1 MNFSDFFVRMNK
13 TAFVFATAAVCA
25 FGAVSCGDDG
35 DDDDAGGGGSAAGNT
50 ESGVIQT
57 PTGEKKRVAKAGQ
70 YSYSY
75 NSDGTLASFFD
86 GDVTYNAT
94 YKPFTVSFY
103 YKDSDIEETGSFVI
117 SLNGKGYISGI
128 KESDKSIDSEGKG
141 EGSGNISFSY
151 DGNGHLTHVVAK
163 GSGYR
168 TEEGKKYNY
177 TSKSEY
183 TYTWEGGKLLKMAYN
198 YSDGYEKESS
208 TVEYTYGSNAKQNVT
223 CQYVP
228 AFIDDDMIA
237 AFFYIGYYGKG
248 PSVLPTSCKVTYK
261 DDEYSDTENYTC
273 TYTLNSDGTVNTFT
287 GIENGTMV
295 YGNSASASSKI
306 AAKPAIM
313 KKPARGCTRDF
324 SEGFEISKSR
334 VLV

>member
-13 TAFVFATAAVCA
+13 TAFMFATAAVCA

-57 PTGEKKRVAKAGQ
+57 PTGEKKRVAKAGI

-86 GDVTYNAT
+86 GDVTYNVT
-94 YKPFTVSFY
+94 YKPFTVTFY
-103 YKDSDIEETGSFVI
+103 YKDSDIEESGSNVI
-117 SLNGKGYISGI
+117 SLNGKGYISGM
-128 KESDKSIDSEGKG
+128 KVSEKGSDSDGKG
-141 EGSGNISFSY
+141 ETNGNISFSY
-151 DGNGHLTHVVAK
+151 DGNGHLTHAVAK

-177 TSKSEY
+177 TTKSEY

-198 YSDGYEKESS
+198 YSDGYEKESG
-208 TVEYTYGSNAKQNVT
+208 TVEYTYGSNAMQNVT

-228 AFIDDDMIA
+228 AFIDDDLIA
-237 AFFYIGYYGKG
+237 EFFYIGYYGKG

-261 DDEYSDTENYTC
+261 DDEYSDTDNYTC

-306 AAKPAIM
+306 AAKPAMM
-313 KKPARGCTRDF
+313 KKPTRGLYK
-324 SEGFEISKSR
+324 GFFRRIGNK
-334 VLV
+334 

>member
-13 TAFVFATAAVCA
+13 TALVFATAAVCA

-35 DDDDAGGGGSAAGNT
+35 DDDDAGGGGSAVGNT

-57 PTGEKKRVAKAGQ
+57 PTGEKKRVAKAGI

-75 NSDGTLASFFD
+75 NGDGTLASFFD
-86 GDVTYNAT
+86 GDVTYNVT
-94 YKPFTVSFY
+94 YKPFTVTFY
-103 YKDSDIEETGSFVI
+103 YKDSDIEESGSNVI
-117 SLNGKGYISGI
+117 SLNGKGYISGM
-128 KESDKSIDSEGKG
+128 KVSEKGSDSDGKG
-141 EGSGNISFSY
+141 ETNGNISFSY
-151 DGNGHLTHVVAK
+151 DGNGHLTHAVAK

-177 TSKSEY
+177 TTKSEY

-198 YSDGYEKESS
+198 YSDGYEKESG
-208 TVEYTYGSNAKQNVT
+208 TVEYTYGSNAMQNVT

-228 AFIDDDMIA
+228 AFIDDDLIA
-237 AFFYIGYYGKG
+237 EFFYIGYYGKG
-248 PSVLPTSCKVTYK
+248 PSVLPTSCKVTNK

-306 AAKPAIM
+306 AAKPAMM
-313 KKPARGCTRDF
+313 KKPTRGLYK
-324 SEGFEISKSR
+324 GFFRRIGNK
-334 VLV
+334 

>member
-1 MNFSDFFVRMNK
+1 MKMNFSDFFVRMNK

-35 DDDDAGGGGSAAGNT
+35 DDDDAGEGGSTAGNT

-75 NSDGTLASFFD
+75 NSDGSLASFFD

-94 YKPFTVSFY
+94 YKPFTVTSH
-103 YKDSDIEETGSFVI
+103 YKDSYIEQTTSDVI
-117 SLNGKGYISGI
+117 SLNGKGYISGL
-128 KESDKSIDSEGKG
+128 KLSVENIDSEGKDVS
-141 EGSGNISFSY
+141 SGNVSFSY

-163 GSGYR
+163 GSGYY

-261 DDEYSDTENYTC
+261 DDEESDTENYTC

-295 YGNSASASSKI
+295 YGNSASAGSKI

-313 KKPARGCTRDF
+313 KKPTRR
-324 SEGFEISKSR
+324 SEER
-334 VLV
+334 R

>member
-1 MNFSDFFVRMNK
+1 MKMNFSDFFVRMNK

-35 DDDDAGGGGSAAGNT
+35 DDDDADEGGSTAGNT

-94 YKPFTVSFY
+94 YKPFTVTSH
-103 YKDSDIEETGSFVI
+103 YKDSYIEQTTSDVI
-117 SLNGKGYISGI
+117 SLNGKGYISGL
-128 KESDKSIDSEGKG
+128 KLSVENIDSEGKDVS
-141 EGSGNISFSY
+141 SGNVSFSY

-163 GSGYR
+163 GSGYY

-261 DDEYSDTENYTC
+261 DDEESDTENYTC

-306 AAKPAIM
+306 AAKPVMM
-313 KKPARGCTRDF
+313 KKPTRGLYK
-324 SEGFEISKSR
+324 GFFRRIGNK
-334 VLV
+334 

>member
-1 MNFSDFFVRMNK
+1 MKMNFSDFFVRMNK

-35 DDDDAGGGGSAAGNT
+35 DDDDAGEGGSTAGNT

-94 YKPFTVSFY
+94 YKPFTVTSH
-103 YKDSDIEETGSFVI
+103 YKDSYIEQTTSDVI
-117 SLNGKGYISGI
+117 SLNGKGYISGL
-128 KESDKSIDSEGKG
+128 KLSVENIDSEGKDVS
-141 EGSGNISFSY
+141 SGNVSFSY

-163 GSGYR
+163 GSGYY

-261 DDEYSDTENYTC
+261 DDEESDTENYTC

-306 AAKPAIM
+306 AAKPVMM
-313 KKPARGCTRDF
+313 KKPTRGLYK
-324 SEGFEISKSR
+324 GFFRRIGNK
-334 VLV
+334 

>member
-94 YKPFTVSFY
+94 YKPFTMTGH
-103 YKDSDIEETGSFVI
+103 YKDSYIEQTTSDVI
-117 SLNGKGYISGI
+117 SLNGKGYISGL
-128 KESDKSIDSEGKG
+128 KLSVENIDSEGKDVS
-141 EGSGNISFSY
+141 SGNVSFSY

-163 GSGYR
+163 GSGYY

-183 TYTWEGGKLLKMAYN
+183 TYTWEGGKLLKMVYN

-248 PSVLPTSCKVTYK
+248 PSVLPTSCKVTNK

-295 YGNSASASSKI
+295 YGNSASAGSKI
-306 AAKPAIM
+306 AAKPTIM
-313 KKPARGCTRDF
+313 KKPTRGLYK
-324 SEGFEISKSR
+324 GFFRRIGNK
-334 VLV
+334 

>member
-94 YKPFTVSFY
+94 YKPFTMTGH
-103 YKDSDIEETGSFVI
+103 YKDNYIEQTTSDVI
-117 SLNGKGYISGI
+117 SLNGKGYISGL
-128 KESDKSIDSEGKG
+128 KLSVENIDSEGKDVS
-141 EGSGNISFSY
+141 SGNVSFSY

-163 GSGYR
+163 GSGYY
-168 TEEGKKYNY
+168 TEEGKKYSY

-183 TYTWEGGKLLKMAYN
+183 TYTWEGGKLLKMVYN

-248 PSVLPTSCKVTYK
+248 PSVLPTSCKVTNK

-295 YGNSASASSKI
+295 YGNSASAGSKI

-313 KKPARGCTRDF
+313 KKPARGLYK
-324 SEGFEISKSR
+324 GFFRRIRNK
-334 VLV
+334 

>member
-1 MNFSDFFVRMNK
+1 MKMNFSDFFVRMNK

-35 DDDDAGGGGSAAGNT
+35 DDDDAGEGGSTAGNT

-75 NSDGTLASFFD
+75 NSDGSLASFFD

-94 YKPFTVSFY
+94 YKPFTVTSH
-103 YKDSDIEETGSFVI
+103 YKDSYIEQTTSDVI
-117 SLNGKGYISGI
+117 SLNGKGYISGL
-128 KESDKSIDSEGKG
+128 KLSVENIDSEGKDVS
-141 EGSGNISFSY
+141 SGNVSFSY

-163 GSGYR
+163 GSGYY

-261 DDEYSDTENYTC
+261 DDEESDTENYTC

-295 YGNSASASSKI
+295 YGNSASAGSKI
-306 AAKPAIM
+306 AAKPAMM
-313 KKPARGCTRDF
+313 KKPTRGLYK
-324 SEGFEISKSR
+324 GFFRRIGNK
-334 VLV
+334 

>member
-13 TAFVFATAAVCA
+13 TALVFATAAVCA

-103 YKDSDIEETGSFVI
+103 YKDSNIEESGSFVI
-117 SLNGKGYISGI
+117 SLNGKGYISGM
-128 KESDKSIDSEGKG
+128 KVSEKGNDSEGKS
-141 EGSGNISFSY
+141 ETNGNISFSY

-177 TSKSEY
+177 TTKSEY
-183 TYTWEGGKLLKMAYN
+183 TYTWEGGKLLKMVYN

-208 TVEYTYGSNAKQNVT
+208 TVEYTYGSNAMQNVT

-248 PSVLPTSCKVTYK
+248 PSVLPTSCKVTNK

-306 AAKPAIM
+306 AAKPAMM
-313 KKPARGCTRDF
+313 KKSTRGLYK
-324 SEGFEISKSR
+324 GFFRRIGNK
-334 VLV
+334 

>member
-25 FGAVSCGDDG
+25 FAAVSCGDDG

-94 YKPFTVSFY
+94 YKPFTMTGH
-103 YKDSDIEETGSFVI
+103 YKDSYIEQTTSDVI
-117 SLNGKGYISGI
+117 SLNGKGYISGL
-128 KESDKSIDSEGKG
+128 KLSVENIDSEGKDVS
-141 EGSGNISFSY
+141 SGNVSFSY

-163 GSGYR
+163 GSGYY

-183 TYTWEGGKLLKMAYN
+183 TYTWEGGKLLKMVYN

-313 KKPARGCTRDF
+313 KKPARGLYK
-324 SEGFEISKSR
+324 GFFRRIRNK
-334 VLV
+334 

>member
-1 MNFSDFFVRMNK
+1 MKMNFSDFFVRMNK
-13 TAFVFATAAVCA
+13 TVFVFATAAVCA

-94 YKPFTVSFY
+94 YKPFTMTGH
-103 YKDSDIEETGSFVI
+103 YKDSYIEQTTSDVI
-117 SLNGKGYISGI
+117 SLNGKGYISGL
-128 KESDKSIDSEGKG
+128 KLSVENIDSEGKDVS
-141 EGSGNISFSY
+141 SGNVSFSY

-163 GSGYR
+163 GSGYY

-183 TYTWEGGKLLKMAYN
+183 TYSWEGGKLLKMVYN

-295 YGNSASASSKI
+295 YGNSASVGSKI

-313 KKPARGCTRDF
+313 KKPARGLYK
-324 SEGFEISKSR
+324 GFFRRIRNK
-334 VLV
+334 

>member
-1 MNFSDFFVRMNK
+1 MKMNFSDFFVRMNK
-13 TAFVFATAAVCA
+13 TALVFATAAVCA

-35 DDDDAGGGGSAAGNT
+35 DDDDGGGSGSAAGNT

-57 PTGEKKRVAKAGQ
+57 PTGEKKRVAKAGI

-86 GDVTYNAT
+86 GDVTYNVT

-103 YKDSDIEETGSFVI
+103 YKDSDIEESGSFVI

-128 KESDKSIDSEGKG
+128 KVSEKGSDSDGKG
-141 EGSGNISFSY
+141 ETNGNISFSY
-151 DGNGHLTHVVAK
+151 DGNGHLTHAVAK

-177 TSKSEY
+177 TTKSEY

-198 YSDGYEKESS
+198 YSDGYEKESG
-208 TVEYTYGSNAKQNVT
+208 TVEYTYGSNAMQNVT

-228 AFIDDDMIA
+228 AFIDDDLIA
-237 AFFYIGYYGKG
+237 EFFYIGYYGKG

-261 DDEYSDTENYTC
+261 DDDSTDTENYTC

-313 KKPARGCTRDF
+313 KKPTRGLYK
-324 SEGFEISKSR
+324 GFFRRIGNK
-334 VLV
+334 

>member
-94 YKPFTVSFY
+94 YKPFTMTGH
-103 YKDSDIEETGSFVI
+103 YKGSYIEQTTSDVI
-117 SLNGKGYISGI
+117 SLNGKGYISGL
-128 KESDKSIDSEGKG
+128 KLSVENIDSEGKDVS
-141 EGSGNISFSY
+141 SGNVSFSY

-163 GSGYR
+163 GSGYY

-183 TYTWEGGKLLKMAYN
+183 TYTWEGGKLLKMVYN

-248 PSVLPTSCKVTYK
+248 PSVLPTSCKVTNK

-295 YGNSASASSKI
+295 YGNSASAGSKI

-313 KKPARGCTRDF
+313 NKPARGLYKGLFRRI
-324 SEGFEISKSR
+324 GNK
-334 VLV
+334 